1 MQRLAC
7 ESSKRMREVALIF
20 LGTVLVNNFVLVQF
34 LGLCPFMGV
43 SRRVDSAIG
52 MGVATTFVLTLAT
65 SLSYLVNRWLLVPF
79 ELDYLRTLS
88 FIVVIAVVVQFTE
101 IVIRRQ
107 SPLLHRVLGL
117 YLPLITTN
125 CAVLGVALLSTSQ
138 QHSLFEAMLYGF
150 GAATGFTLVLV
161 LFSVLRERLELAD
174 VPAPF
179 RGNAIALMTAGIMSL
194 AFMGFAGLGA

>member
-1 MQRLAC
+1 MTDP
-7 ESSKRMREVALIF
+7 SDIALIL

-65 SLSYLVNRWLLVPF
+65 SLSFLVNRWLLVPF
-79 ELDYLRTLS
+79 DLQYMRTLS

-125 CAVLGVALLSTSQ
+125 CAVLGVALLSIQQ
-138 QHSLFEAMLYGF
+138 QHSLFQAMIYGF
-150 GAATGFTLVLV
+150 GAALGFSIVLV
-161 LFSVLRERLELAD
+161 LFSVMRERLELAD
-174 VPAPF
+174 IPTPF
-179 RGNAIALMTAGIMSL
+179 KGSSIALLCAGIMSL
-194 AFMGFAGLGA
+194 AFMGFSGLGS

>member
-1 MQRLAC
+1 MSEL
-7 ESSKRMREVALIF
+7 ALIL

-43 SRRVDSAIG
+43 SQRLDSAIG
-52 MGVATTFVLTLAT
+52 MGMATTFVLTLAT
-65 SLSYLVNRWLLVPF
+65 SLSYLVNRWLLAPLAL
-79 ELDYLRTLS
+79 EHLRTLS

-101 IVIRRQ
+101 LLIRRQ

-125 CAVLGVALLSTSQ
+125 CAVLGVALLSTQ
-138 QHSLFEAMLYGF
+138 KQHSLLEAMLYGF

-161 LFSVLRERLELAD
+161 VFSSMRERLALAD
-174 VPAPF
+174 VPQPF
-179 RGNAIALMTAGIMSL
+179 RGSAIGLICAGIMSL
-194 AFMGFAGLGA
+194 AFMGFSGLGT